1 MIMSM
6 KIELKNENEL
16 DDYIICHRCNTV
28 YKEIEIA
35 ERSKAL
41 CSQCGTVLYSHNSR
55 LLDHGLAW
63 SITGLIFFILA
74 NSFPIVKINILGSE
88 SFITIMSMI
97 TSMIKSGYYLVGIFV
112 LFLILIFPLM
122 IFVLYIFIFS
132 LMKMGIYEELTKS
145 LLILLASIQPWHMSD
160 IFLISILVA
169 LVKLLGMADI
179 YIGISFWTLSIF
191 VLIDIYLT
199 RSIQLGELWML
210 KKHIYDREVEETN
223 CAVC

>member
-1 MIMSM
+1 M

-16 DDYIICHRCNTV
+16 DDYIICHRCNTL
-28 YKEIEIA
+28 YHEIEIA

-41 CSQCGTVLYSHNSR
+41 CSQCGSVLYSHNSR
-55 LLDHGLAW
+55 VLEQGLAW

-88 SFITIMSMI
+88 SFITIISMI

-122 IFVLYIFIFS
+122 IFLLYILIFS
-132 LMKMGIYEELTKS
+132 LMKMGRCEEFTKDF
-145 LLILLASIQPWHMSD
+145 LILLANIQPWHMSD

-179 YIGISFWTLSIF
+179 HIGISFWTLSIF

-199 RSIQLGELWML
+199 RSIHLGDLWML
-210 KKHIYDREVEETN
+210 REHIYHKETKESS